1 MKKYIHREMLN
12 RLADELVSD
21 VISTSDADILS
32 EASEDYGSPEV
43 ADGHVR
49 GILKSAQ
56 QLVAK
61 QRLVAAREAVNE
73 YKESEKCAKVISL
86 DPVRARRALEKTLLA
101 HPESTRELTIAA
113 RKGSSALS
121 NSDVLSMLEDLCD
134 LGLFDPDSDCE
145 GGE

>member
-1 MKKYIHREMLN
+1 MKKHIHREMLN

-43 ADGHVR
+43 AADHVR
-49 GILKSAQ
+49 SILKNAQ
-56 QLVAK
+56 QQVAK
-61 QRLVAAREAVNE
+61 QRLVAAREAVNQF
-73 YKESEKCAKVISL
+73 KDNEKCAKVISL

-113 RKGSSALS
+113 RKGSDLS
-121 NSDVLSMLEDLCD
+121 DSDVLSMLEDLRD
-134 LGLFDPDSDCE
+134 LGLYDPDSDCE
-145 GGE
+145 GDE